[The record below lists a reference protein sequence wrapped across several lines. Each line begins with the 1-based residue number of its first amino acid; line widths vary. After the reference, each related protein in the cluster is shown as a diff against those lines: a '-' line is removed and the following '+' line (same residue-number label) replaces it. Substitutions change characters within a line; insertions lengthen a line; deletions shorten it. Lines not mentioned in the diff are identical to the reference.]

1 MIDLMNNM
9 PEIEDQFQAAKIA
22 SLKKLKLQE
31 LKELLLFWKYLS
43 SKEMGR
49 NYDINQKIYP
59 EIKSLQLQ
67 DIKEFFNN
75 RVKG

>member
-1 MIDLMNNM
+1 
-9 PEIEDQFQAAKIA
+9 
-22 SLKKLKLQE
+22 
-31 LKELLLFWKYLS
+31 
-43 SKEMGR
+43 MGR

-75 RVKG
+75 RVKGNKYTYLVIGNRDLIDLEVLKKWEILKN